1 MKFRDHSDRILFL
14 LELRGNLTHE
24 SIAAGITDSDI
35 NELFLK
41 RGGREK
47 TFDLK
52 NFRRSQLSKHSWRS
66 NKLGYLKGIGKF
78 HRSLAGKKFHRD
90 LTRFLLTRESYNKID
105 LLKSLSSLKTHL
117 YIDMDYYRSVDE
129 SIDFEIFVEETVDLI
144 NKLEADLLAGREPNP
159 TNYEGLLEAMEYK
172 RILADLGLEA
182 TTEADYTNYIEHIKS
197 KL

>member
-105 LLKSLSSLKTHL
+105 LLKSLSSLKTHM
-117 YIDMDYYRSVDE
+117 YIDLVYYRSVDE
-129 SIDFEIFVEETVDLI
+129 SIDYDLFVEETVELI
-144 NKLEADLLAGREPNP
+144 NKLESDLLSGKEPNP
-159 TNYEGLLEAMEYK
+159 IDYEGLLEAMDYNTMLSDMGIK
-172 RILADLGLEA
+172 SDTAP
-182 TTEADYTNYIEHIKS
+182 DYTNYIEHIKS